1 MSIEQMLFTSR
12 LFLGLMIVG
21 VVVSICL
28 FFLLEISKALH
39 IVTGRTYKVRKS
51 KAGVTQS
58 TKSAP
63 TMKRSAQVSNKQ
75 HMKSEYDSQES
86 GKATTVLTRVLDMNM
101 QSSRES
107 EPTVILYNGELE
119 QTVLLEA
126 PRDKIDMLIDIT
138 FVHAKGII

>member
-21 VVVSICL
+21 IVVSICL
-28 FFLLEISKALH
+28 FFLLEVSKALH

-51 KAGVTQS
+51 KSGVTQN
-58 TKSAP
+58 TKTAQ
-63 TMKRSAQVSNKQ
+63 TVRRSAQVSNKQ
-75 HMKSEYDSQES
+75 HIKSEQGALDA
-86 GKATTVLTRVLDMNM
+86 GKATTVLTRVLDMSM

-107 EPTVILYNGELE
+107 EPTAILYNGELE

-126 PRDKIDMLIDIT
+126 PKDKIEMLIDIT
-138 FVHAKGII
+138 FIHTKVII